1 MAEVAVTSA
10 DRREEEKQMSQQQI
24 YQPQNAKQR
33 EDKSNRARMLIS
45 CPDRAG
51 IVAAVSQ
58 FLYEQGANI
67 VQSDQY
73 TMDPEGGMFFMRIEF
88 DLQDLELRLA
98 SLQEDFTRVADR
110 FEMRWSIFR
119 AARKKRV
126 AIFVSKEDHALL
138 ELLWQWQAG
147 DLDAEISM
155 VISNHEDMRGLVE
168 SFGIPYHYIPVTP
181 DTKPEA
187 ERQQRELTVGKVD
200 LIVLAR
206 YMQIIPPKFIEQFHN
221 RIINIHH
228 SFLPAFVGGKP
239 YQQAY
244 DRGVKLIGA
253 TAHYVTEELDGG
265 PIIEQ
270 DIQRVSHRDNVNE
283 LKRIGRHIERIVLAR
298 AVKWHIEDRLLV
310 FQNKTVAFV

>member
-1 MAEVAVTSA
+1 
-10 DRREEEKQMSQQQI
+10 MSQSNSVQD
-24 YQPQNAKQR
+24 PKR
-33 EDKSNRARMLIS
+33 PDEKSARARMLIS
-45 CPDRAG
+45 CPDKAG

-88 DLQDLELRLA
+88 DLQELERRLP

-110 FEMRWSIFR
+110 FSMRWSIYR
-119 AARKKRV
+119 AARRKRI
-126 AIFVSKEDHALL
+126 AIFVSKEDHCLT
-138 ELLWQWQAG
+138 ELLWQWKAG
-147 DLDAEISM
+147 DLEADISM
-155 VISNHEDMRGLVE
+155 VIGNHEDMRAQVE
-168 SFGIPYHYIPVTP
+168 SFGIPFHYVPVTA
-181 DTKPEA
+181 DTKAEA
-187 ERQQRELTVGKVD
+187 ERKQRELISGKVD

-206 YMQIIPPKFIEQFHN
+206 YMQIVSPKFIEQFHN

-244 DRGVKLIGA
+244 NRGVKLIGA

-270 DIQRVSHRDNVNE
+270 DIQRVSHRDNVAE

-310 FQNKTVAFV
+310 YQNKTVVFV